1 MNVIMFCA
9 GLNPELNFYLPFL
22 QDVRLFMDPLY
33 VIFLLIL
40 LSFIGAAGLYSAAD
54 GSYQPWASRHLIR
67 FYVFLLIAIVIS
79 VIDIKLIYKYCYL
92 LFIISLLL
100 LISVEVIG
108 VLGKG
113 ATRWIRIFGLS
124 IQPSEIVKITII
136 LALARF
142 YNDIKFENIKKISYL
157 FFPFLILIIPFIF
170 VVIQPDLGTS
180 LSIIMLGI
188 FILFIVGIRLWKF
201 ILGFIAT
208 IISIPILLQFIKPY
222 QRERI
227 ISFLNPESDP
237 LGQGYQLIQSKIA
250 LGSGGSTGKGF
261 LQGTQSYLEY
271 LPEKQTD
278 FIFTLIGEEFG
289 FLGTIFIIFLFVLL
303 IAVCYFISIKC
314 FHSFGKILALGV
326 ASNIFI
332 YVFMNVAM
340 VSGLMPVVGIPL
352 PLISYG
358 GSVMLSIMIS
368 MGLVLN
374 VDLNYNLKKLN
385 NA

>member
-1 MNVIMFCA
+1 MIFQKIKH
-9 GLNPELNFYLPFL
+9 LNYLL
-22 QDVRLFMDPLY
+22 
-33 VIFLLIL
+33 IFLLIL

-67 FYVFLLIAIVIS
+67 FYVFLLMAIVIS
-79 VIDIKLIYKYCYL
+79 IIDIKLIYKYCYL

-100 LISVEVIG
+100 LISVEIIG

-124 IQPSEIVKITII
+124 VQPSELVKITII
-136 LALARF
+136 LALAKF
-142 YNDIKFENIKKISYL
+142 YHDIKFENVKKISYL

-170 VVIQPDLGTS
+170 VLIQPDLGTA

-188 FILFIVGIRLWKF
+188 FILFLAGIRVWKF

-208 IISIPILLQFIKPY
+208 VISIPIILQFIKPY
-222 QRERI
+222 QKERI
-227 ISFLNPESDP
+227 ISFLNPENDP

-250 LGSGGSTGKGF
+250 LGSGGATGKGF

-289 FLGTIFIIFLFVLL
+289 FLGTIFIISLFILL

-314 FHSFGKILALGV
+314 FHSFGKILVLGV

-332 YVFMNVAM
+332 YVFMNIAM
-340 VSGLMPVVGIPL
+340 VSGLLPVVGIPL

-368 MGLVLN
+368 MGLILN

>member
-1 MNVIMFCA
+1 MIFQKIKH
-9 GLNPELNFYLPFL
+9 LNYLL
-22 QDVRLFMDPLY
+22 
-33 VIFLLIL
+33 IFLLIL

-67 FYVFLLIAIVIS
+67 FYVFLLMAIVIS
-79 VIDIKLIYKYCYL
+79 IIDIKLIYKYCYL
-92 LFIISLLL
+92 FFIISLLL
-100 LISVEVIG
+100 LISVEIIG

-124 IQPSEIVKITII
+124 VQPSELVKITII
-136 LALARF
+136 LALAKF
-142 YNDIKFENIKKISYL
+142 YHDIKFENVKKISYL
-157 FFPFLILIIPFIF
+157 VFPFLILIIPFIF
-170 VVIQPDLGTS
+170 VLIQPDLGTA

-188 FILFIVGIRLWKF
+188 FILFLAGIRVWKF

-208 IISIPILLQFIKPY
+208 VISIPIILQFIKPY
-222 QRERI
+222 QKERI
-227 ISFLNPESDP
+227 ISFLNPENDP

-250 LGSGGSTGKGF
+250 LGSGGATGKGF

-289 FLGTIFIIFLFVLL
+289 FLGTIFIISLFILL

-314 FHSFGKILALGV
+314 FHSFGKILVLGV

-332 YVFMNVAM
+332 YVFMNIAM
-340 VSGLMPVVGIPL
+340 VSGLLPVVGIPL

-368 MGLVLN
+368 MGLILN